1 MKNNLITDTINQL
14 PHLPGVYLFY
24 DNNDVVI
31 YVGKAK
37 DLRKRVS
44 QYFQSKGNISAKTQ
58 VLVSKIHRIEH
69 TVVDSE
75 QNALLLE
82 NNLIK
87 NYQPKYNILLKDG
100 KTYPWIVI
108 KNENF
113 PRIILTRRKN
123 RGNGDLYYGPYSSTY
138 YAKGLIELIHSIY
151 PLRTCSLSFEKKG
164 EIRLK
169 PCLNYHIKKCLG
181 PCIGEEKEEHYMLM
195 VANIKEILKGN
206 SYTLIKEMENDMN
219 EAAEKYEFE
228 LAQEYK
234 DKITILKNYYISSLV
249 VNSRAINSDVFSVVY
264 DEAVGFGNYL
274 KVRNGAIIASVNMEL
289 LPKIEETPEYVL
301 SKFIA
306 EVYSKYP
313 ESDSVS
319 EVIVPYVPDQEFFG
333 KKYLVPI
340 KGDKKKLLELS
351 QKNANMLN
359 PNAMQEKMV
368 SSLQELLELEVPPL
382 HIECFDNSNLLGT
395 NAVSAC
401 VVFKNGSPSK
411 KDYRIF
417 NVKTVE
423 GPNDYATMKEV
434 LHRRYSRLLAE
445 NGKLPDL
452 IVLDG
457 GKGQISM
464 AHDVFRELGLTI
476 PYIGLAERLERIV
489 IPGEREPLVL
499 DKNSPALR
507 LIMQLRDEAHRYGIT
522 RHRRRRS
529 KSALVSE
536 LDNISGIGS
545 KTKESLLLKYKTV
558 SRIKSA
564 PYEELV
570 ELIGKKRADI
580 LKEALFT

>member
-181 PCIGEEKEEHYMLM
+181 PCIGEEKEEHYMFM